1 MSSRVLIAVPVLVV
15 ALLSGCASGP
25 AEPESWYTPGALKPG
40 TSSPTPSAV
49 AEAPVAAAPAP
60 PPAAAPA
67 PAPASVDYVG
77 PVTARWGG
85 CFSRLGVGDIYYD
98 STLGVVT
105 AAWNGGVLTW
115 NVDAVNRSGVP
126 ADQGSVDALAGC

>member
-1 MSSRVLIAVPVLVV
+1 MLFAVPVLVV
-15 ALLSGCASGP
+15 ALLSGCAAGQ
-25 AEPESWYTPGALKPG
+25 AEPDSWYTPGALKPS
-40 TSSPTPSAV
+40 TSTPTPTVA

-67 PAPASVDYVG
+67 PAAPASVDYVG
-77 PVTARWGG
+77 PVTTRWGK
-85 CFSRLGVGDIYYD
+85 CFTRLGVGDIYYD

-115 NVDAVNRSGVP
+115 AVNADRSGVP